1 MDIGEEYLEKNF
13 NEILAVI
20 MYLKKQEE
28 NMKYTAFLPPIKA
41 SIFLMLYNCIEGVV
55 YQLYEKLFDRI
66 AMQPIEKG
74 ELIKPIYDCYDKYQ
88 EVTNCSEKEL
98 MNLTL
103 DQYISRC
110 RMFSGNLDSRKIREL
125 MKTWGV
131 HDDFH
136 VTDEEYLHIIKK
148 QRNILAH
155 GNRSFADVGRGYLV
169 KDIEKYNKATL
180 FYLKELR
187 KLFYDF
193 ISADKYITQ
202 TSQTNNVL

>member
-1 MDIGEEYLEKNF
+1 MDIGEEYLEKNID
-13 NEILAVI
+13 EILAVI

-28 NMKYTAFLPPIKA
+28 NIKYMAFLPPIKA

-55 YQLYEKLFDRI
+55 YQLYEKLFDCI
-66 AMQPIEKG
+66 AIKPIEKG
-74 ELIKPIYDCYDKYQ
+74 NLIKPIYDCYDKYQ
-88 EVTNCSEKEL
+88 KTTNCSEKEL

-103 DQYISRC
+103 DQYVSQC
-110 RMFSGNLDSRKIREL
+110 GLFSGNLDSRKIREL
-125 MKTWGV
+125 MRMWGI

-136 VTDEEYLHIIKK
+136 VIDEEYLLTIKT